1 MNAHPGI
8 GGVFQR
14 DLCRWETF
22 DDQIAF
28 DWSLELRL
36 IFMQL
41 AGGLGDC
48 VHFCHFRRAKEHPSE
63 YFQEWRGGTADHGLV
78 VGLTLGVI

>member
-48 VHFCHFRRAKEHPSE
+48 IRSCDSRLIKEDPNK
-63 YFQEWRGGTADHGLV
+63 
-78 VGLTLGVI
+78 